1 MKKHFTL
8 IALATTCFCSA
19 QQLPQSLT
27 VAVNSSKVGQGVL
40 MPTISPALSFY
51 SKNYIE
57 VFGRFNYTYDAQSI
71 GTTKVYV
78 GSNDK
83 FYFNSGSIFIT
94 EMPIAGVTNY
104 NVFNYN
110 SNDYLEGLLSLMAG
124 KNIDIGIGG
133 KVK

>member
-1 MKKHFTL
+1 
-8 IALATTCFCSA
+8 
-19 QQLPQSLT
+19 
-27 VAVNSSKVGQGVL
+27 

-71 GTTKVYV
+71 GATKVYV

-94 EMPIAGVTNY
+94 EMPIAGVTTNY

-124 KNIDIGIGG
+124 KNIDLGIGG

>member
-71 GTTKVYV
+71 GATKVYV

-124 KNIDIGIGG
+124 KNIDLGIGG